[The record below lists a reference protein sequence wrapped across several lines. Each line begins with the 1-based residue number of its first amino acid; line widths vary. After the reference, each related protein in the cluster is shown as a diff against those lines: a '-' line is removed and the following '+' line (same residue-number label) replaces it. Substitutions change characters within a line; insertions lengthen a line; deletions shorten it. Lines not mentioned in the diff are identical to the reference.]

1 MTATPQISVVIP
13 TYQRC
18 ASVRRALEALT
29 RQTISPNLFEVIV
42 VIDGSEDGTAEMVEL
57 FAAPY
62 LLRAICQPNRGR
74 AAACNAGMRA
84 CQGELIIL
92 LDDDMQPA
100 PGFVAAHQRA
110 HCAGD
115 HLVVLGAVPITFD
128 TASPPVVAYIGA
140 KFNRH
145 LEQLTQPNYRFKLT
159 DFYSG
164 NASIRRDMLIGVG
177 GFDEAF
183 RVYGNEDLE
192 LYLRLLR
199 AGARLVYSAEAC
211 AEQHYTKDFRA
222 LARDNIAKGQTAVL
236 LASKHPSA
244 LADLKLSTYSQASL
258 KWRLLRAM
266 LLHLSRAF
274 PGAPDRIIRLVE
286 WIERRRPARLN
297 QYYMLALDYF
307 YWFGALAAMRQNR
320 HSGRASAAG
329 ARAREGGQP

>member
-1 MTATPQISVVIP
+1 
-13 TYQRC
+13 
-18 ASVRRALEALT
+18 
-29 RQTISPNLFEVIV
+29 
-42 VIDGSEDGTAEMVEL
+42 MVEQ
-57 FAAPY
+57 FTAPY
-62 LLRAICQPNRGR
+62 RLRAIRQPNRGR
-74 AAACNAGMRA
+74 AAACNTGLHA
-84 CQGELIIL
+84 CVGDLVIL

-100 PGFVAAHQRA
+100 QGFVAAHQRA
-110 HCAGD
+110 HRAGD
-115 HLVVLGAVPITFD
+115 RLVVLGAVPITFD
-128 TASPPVVAYIGA
+128 TASPPVVTYIGA

-145 LEQLTQPNYRFKLT
+145 LQQLAQPNYRFKLT

-183 RVYGNEDLE
+183 MVYGNEDLE

-211 AEQHYTKDFRA
+211 AEQHYTKGFRA

-244 LADLKLSTYSQASL
+244 LPDLKLSTYSQAWV
-258 KWRLLRAM
+258 KWRLLRAL
-266 LLHLSRAF
+266 LLHLSRAW
-274 PGAPDRIIRLVE
+274 PGAPDRVIQLME

-307 YWFGALAAMRQNR
+307 YWLGALAALRDNR
-320 HSGRASAAG
+320 HTGQYLAAG
-329 ARAREGGQP
+329 TRAREGGRP

>member
-1 MTATPQISVVIP
+1 MTPIPQISVVIP

-18 ASVRRALEALT
+18 ASVRRALAALA
-29 RQTISPNLFEVIV
+29 QQSISPCLFEVIV
-42 VIDGSEDGTAEMVEL
+42 VIDGSEDGTAEMVEQ

-62 LLRAICQPNRGR
+62 RLRAIRQPNRGR
-74 AAACNAGMRA
+74 AAACNAGLHA
-84 CQGELIIL
+84 SEGELVIF

-100 PGFVAAHQRA
+100 EGFIAAHQRA
-110 HCAGD
+110 HHSGER
-115 HLVVLGAVPITFD
+115 LVVIGAVPITLD
-128 TASPPVVAYIGA
+128 AASPPVVAYIGA

-145 LEQLTQPNYRFKLT
+145 LEQLAQPDYRFKLT

-164 NASIRRDMLIGVG
+164 NSSIGRDMLIGLA

-199 AGARLVYSAEAC
+199 AGARLVYSPEAC
-211 AEQHYTKDFRA
+211 AEQHYTKGFRA

-244 LADLKLSTYSQASL
+244 LGDLKLSTYHQASL
-258 KWRLLRAM
+258 KWRLLRKFM
-266 LLHLSRAF
+266 LSVSRVWPAA
-274 PGAPDRIIRLVE
+274 PGCIMQLVE

-307 YWFGALAAMRQNR
+307 FWLGALAAMRANR
-320 HSGRASAAG
+320 RAGQLLAAR